1 MCSRLAAGCPR
12 FEFESTFHVGRGPR
26 EYNIRE
32 VTAEYR
38 EGARCSSRTGER
50 RSVRLPDVKELQTL
64 RWQGRSGFRCLQLLS
79 EACVARDSESQ
90 RIEPRIPTF
99 ARSGRTLG
107 TLQPTLWNGTGRI
120 RKD

>member
-1 MCSRLAAGCPR
+1 MVPDVRPRLFEARVAAANRTP
-12 FEFESTFHVGRGPR
+12 SGRAH
-26 EYNIRE
+26 
-32 VTAEYR
+32 TMWAQ
-38 EGARCSSRTGER
+38 SGER
-50 RSVRLPDVKELQTL
+50 RSVRLPDVKEPQTL
-64 RWQGRSGFRCLQLLS
+64 RWQGRSAFGCLQLLS